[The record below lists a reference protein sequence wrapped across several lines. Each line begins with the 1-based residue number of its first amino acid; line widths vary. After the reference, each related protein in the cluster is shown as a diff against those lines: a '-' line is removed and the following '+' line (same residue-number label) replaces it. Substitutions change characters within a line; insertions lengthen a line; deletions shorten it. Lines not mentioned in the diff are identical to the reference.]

1 MLQPPRRQ
9 RGTSAEQSPTFT
21 FIPRPRLR
29 SQTLAQQLDS
39 LVRVSRRVNETHII
53 ASRAAAATTKM
64 SLGIRGSCKQSHT
77 YHPKASLWQ
86 PQQYP
91 LHRTPGMPARARYN
105 HTVPKQKPRGNARA
119 PTNWRTAGPIDFIAS
134 FWQFQVLLTLFSKFF
149 SPFPRGTCVL
159 SVFHGY
165 LALDGIY
172 HPLRLHSQA
181 IRLLESLPYEAGSKS
196 DTGLSPSLAPHSS
209 GLGPGPHSGET
220 SISYNSHPIK
230 SNKITSLSSTSFT
243 RRY

>member
-1 MLQPPRRQ
+1 MQAITHLP
-9 RGTSAEQSPTFT
+9 SQS
-21 FIPRPRLR
+21 I
-29 SQTLAQQLDS
+29 
-39 LVRVSRRVNETHII
+39 LV
-53 ASRAAAATTKM
+53 AATT
-64 SLGIRGSCKQSHT
+64 IPTTPHT
-77 YHPKASLWQ
+77 RYAST
-86 PQQYP
+86 
-91 LHRTPGMPARARYN
+91 HARTRM
-105 HTVPKQKPRGNARA
+105 

-181 IRLLESLPYEAGSKS
+181 IRLSESLPYEADSKS

-209 GLGPGPHSGET
+209 GLGPGPRSGET